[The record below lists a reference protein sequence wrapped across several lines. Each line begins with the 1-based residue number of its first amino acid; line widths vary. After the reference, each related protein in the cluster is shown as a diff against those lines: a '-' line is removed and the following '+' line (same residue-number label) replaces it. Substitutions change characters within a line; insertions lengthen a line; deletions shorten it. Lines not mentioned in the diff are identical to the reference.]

1 MECWSLKALLQNS
14 ITPLLLLFA
23 SACAP
28 AFVPLDR
35 EEMARLKS
43 EPEIRVV
50 TYQPPRFLFQMPGGP
65 FGAGASGMFNPAIGG
80 FVGGM
85 AGDPRSQVFAIDS
98 PLEDPATQVK
108 NVFIKGVANQLDVA
122 RLVQTGEPLSDDD
135 AQALQKK
142 FGGGIVLDFKTDTWG
157 VLSGS
162 MISAPYQVVYI
173 GRSRLLRLS
182 DSRVLWRA
190 QCRYD
195 GSFPGA
201 NLDQFTVNSTPVLK
215 EKFAAAAESCA
226 KQLLAQF
233 PGTQK

>member
-1 MECWSLKALLQNS
+1 MMSDTRIVTRGWSLGTALMLVAAGCS
-14 ITPLLLLFA
+14 
-23 SACAP
+23 P
-28 AFVPLDR
+28 AFVPIDR

-50 TYQPPRFLFQMPGGP
+50 TYQPPRFLFQMPSGP

-80 FVGGM
+80 FAGGINS
-85 AGDPRSQVFAIDS
+85 DPRSQVYAIDS

-157 VLSGS
+157 VLSGP
-162 MISAPYQVVYI
+162 MITAPYQLVYM

-182 DSRVLWRA
+182 DGRVLWQA

-195 GSFPGA
+195 GRNLEA
-201 NLDQFTVNSTPVLK
+201 NLDQFKVNSTPVLK
-215 EKFAAAAESCA
+215 EKFAEAAENCA

-233 PGTQK
+233 LGTQK

>member
-1 MECWSLKALLQNS
+1 MSNNKVLWAFVITLALLV
-14 ITPLLLLFA
+14 
-23 SACAP
+23 SAGCSP
-28 AFVPLDR
+28 AFIPIDR

-65 FGAGASGMFNPAIGG
+65 FGAGAAGVFNPALGG

-85 AGDPRSQVFAIDS
+85 ASDPRSQVFAIDS

-122 RLVQTGEPLSDDD
+122 RLVQAGEPLPDDD
-135 AQALQKK
+135 AHALQKK
-142 FGGGIVLDFKTDTWG
+142 FGGGVVLDFKTDTWG
-157 VLSGS
+157 LLSGP

-182 DSRVLWRA
+182 DGRVLWRA

-195 GSFPGA
+195 GSNPGA
-201 NLDQFTVNSTPVLK
+201 NLDQFKVNSTPVLK
-215 EKFAAAAESCA
+215 EKFAEAAESCA

-233 PGTQK
+233 PDTQK

>member
-1 MECWSLKALLQNS
+1 
-14 ITPLLLLFA
+14 LFA

-98 PLEDPATQVK
+98 PLEDPATQVR
-108 NVFIKGVANQLDVA
+108 NIFIKGVANQLDVA
-122 RLVQTGEPLSDDD
+122 RLIQAGEPPPDDD
-135 AQALQKK
+135 AQTLQKK

-157 VLSGS
+157 VLSGP
-162 MISAPYQVVYI
+162 MITAPYQLVYM

-182 DSRVLWRA
+182 DGRVLWQA

-195 GSFPGA
+195 GRDPGA
-201 NLDQFTVNSTPVLK
+201 NLDQFKVNSTPVLK
-215 EKFAAAAESCA
+215 EKFAEAAESCA

-233 PGTQK
+233 LDTQK